1 MKFSDAQLALMVL
14 VDRGSSP
21 EEAAMTLVN
30 NSEAVGPAQIE
41 AKRAALEA
49 QEREAREQAIAESP
63 EGRRR
68 AALTA
73 ATEAEER
80 SRLAGSARTLLAS
93 EGWGEAAAELSDDE
107 ALHHSGIDK
116 KTALLTR
123 AERDAAAEALA
134 QKVARGQVDEAT
146 LYAEA
151 QAVGSD
157 PRSIVSYARNFLGGG
172 EAE

>member
-1 MKFSDAQLALMVL
+1 MRFFDAQIALMVL
-14 VDRGSSP
+14 VDRGASR
-21 EEAAMTLVN
+21 EEAAMALVN
-30 NSEAVGPAQIE
+30 NPEAVGPAQVE
-41 AKRAALEA
+41 AKRASLEA
-49 QEREAREQAIAESP
+49 QEREIRERAFAESP

-68 AALTA
+68 AALA
-73 ATEAEER
+73 AAAEAEQR
-80 SRLAGSARTLLAS
+80 SQLAASARTLLAS

-134 QKVARGQVDEAT
+134 QRVARAQVDEAT

-151 QAVGSD
+151 KAVGAD

-172 EAE
+172 ED